1 MTKFVCLLRAVN
13 VGGTGKVPMK
23 EAVAALTAAGLTQV
37 KSYIASGN
45 IVFSCDGAATDS
57 VEQTL
62 SKMTGAKIDAL
73 CFTQAEYQALIASNP
88 FVFEAGNHLHG
99 FFCWEKPQV
108 DWEMV
113 KDLKS
118 ETESLA
124 QKGQILWLHAPDG
137 IGRSKLAEK
146 LGKVTG
152 KAKMTA
158 RNMNTILKLKEML
171 DAM

>member
-1 MTKFVCLLRAVN
+1 MTNYVCLLRAVN
-13 VGGTGKVPMK
+13 VGGTGKMPMK
-23 EAVAALTAAGLTQV
+23 EACAALQAAGLSSV

-45 IVFSCDGAATDS
+45 IVFAGQGDVTAL
-57 VEQTL
+57 VEETL
-62 SKMTGAKIDAL
+62 SKMVGAKVEAL
-73 CFTQAEYQALIASNP
+73 CLDQPSYLEAIAGNP
-88 FVFEAGNHLHG
+88 FTFKAGNQLHG
-99 FFCWEKPQV
+99 FFCWDEPVV
-108 DWEMV
+108 DWGVVEA
-113 KDLKS
+113 LKA

-124 QKGQILWLHAPDG
+124 QVGRMLWLHAPDG

-146 LGKVTG
+146 LAKVTG